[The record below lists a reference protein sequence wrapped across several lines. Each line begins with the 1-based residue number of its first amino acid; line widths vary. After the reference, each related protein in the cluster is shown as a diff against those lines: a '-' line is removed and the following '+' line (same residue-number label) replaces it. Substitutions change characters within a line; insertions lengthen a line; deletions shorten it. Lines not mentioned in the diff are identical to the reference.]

1 MTTIWVIPIEPLDS
15 RFSKQWYNNIPN
27 ILASDISKQG
37 LPWKVMTIPGKEVEG
52 KTSGDAFLDFG
63 NTNFY
68 KGTQTANISHQFS
81 EGRVKAG
88 DKFLVTD
95 AWNFN
100 ITAIRY
106 MSELF
111 EVPVEIHSI
120 WHSGSYDPTDIYGK
134 KLSSDWASLQ
144 EKTWFHASDYNY
156 FGTEF
161 HRQMFLKNLKIQKK
175 YHKKAIRSGQPYR
188 EVAQACMTRFDY
200 EKKDNIVVF
209 PHRLSDEKQPEI
221 FRDLVQ
227 ALPNEW
233 GYVLTHDDNFT
244 KEEFYNVLGQSKM
257 VFSSALHENF
267 GTGMMEGTL
276 CGCIPVVPDRA
287 SYGEIYQDMFRYPS
301 DWTKDW
307 DSYLVH
313 KDELVAF
320 MSNLM
325 ESYDELLEASLLK
338 QTQIIID
345 DFMYPESM
353 LKKLLT
359 ITK

>member
-15 RFSKQWYNNIPN
+15 RFSKQWYSNIPN

-37 LPWKVMTIPGKEVEG
+37 LPWKVMTIPGKEVDE
-52 KTSGDAFLDFG
+52 KTSGAAFLDFG
-63 NTNFY
+63 HTNFY

-100 ITAIRY
+100 ITAIKY

-111 EVPVEIHSI
+111 EVPIEIHSI
-120 WHSGSYDPTDIYGK
+120 WHSGAYDPTDIYGK

-144 EKTWFHASDYNY
+144 EKTWFYASDYNY

-161 HRQMFLKNLKIQKK
+161 HRQIFLNNLKIPKK
-175 YHKKAIRSGQPYR
+175 YYKKAIKSGQPYR

-200 EKKDNIVVF
+200 EKKEDIVVF

-227 ALPNEW
+227 LLPNEW
-233 GYVLTHDDNFT
+233 GYVLSQDDQFT

-276 CGCIPVVPDRA
+276 SGCIPVVPDRS
-287 SYGEIYQDMFRYPS
+287 SYSEIYQDVFKYSS
-301 DWTKDW
+301 DWTTDW
-307 DSYLVH
+307 ESYLAH
-313 KDELVAF
+313 RDELVSF
-320 MSNLM
+320 MINLM
-325 ESYDELLEASLLK
+325 DLYEEIQEDTLLK

-345 DFMYPESM
+345 DFMHPGPMIE
-353 LKKLLT
+353 KLLT
-359 ITK
+359 PMK